1 MIIRVVQDLTQRRK
15 GAKAQRGRP
24 SFFATLCLCVF
35 AFLPVPAQDQAEQI
49 VRAQELLRQSREAIG
64 NAQAWEQLQTVSAS
78 GRVRRPMKYVSV
90 QSPEKV
96 EEKEKVLS
104 GKIKVDFALPDR
116 YRCRITNATL
126 SGFSYSSVEV
136 VNGDRAWRTP
146 PPPII
151 SSFHDSRVIDVGD
164 VERSREKYAQDARQQ
179 IALYTLGWLLQTP
192 GSLPA
197 EFIYAGPVETEG
209 RKLEAI
215 VVKGPEGFAP
225 LLLLDR
231 ETKIPFAIV
240 MSFVEV
246 KRVPVFVEVAS
257 LSRQFIHETYAR
269 ARRERESRR
278 RLPQRRE
285 IQWRFSDH
293 QPVSGLLLP
302 HRITTIIDGEVLDEL
317 TINEF
322 RVNQPINQ
330 KKFEGSPEVK

>member
-1 MIIRVVQDLTQRRK
+1 MARNLTQRRRD
-15 GAKAQRGRP
+15 AEAQRRGVA
-24 SFFATLCLCVF
+24 FFAALGLCVF
-35 AFLPVPAQDQAEQI
+35 AFLPVVAQDQADQI
-49 VRAQELLRQSREAIG
+49 ARAQELLRQSREAIG
-64 NAQAWEQLQTVSAS
+64 SAQAWEQLQTLSAS
-78 GRVRRPMKYVSV
+78 GRARRLVKYVSV

-104 GKIKVDFALPDR
+104 GKISLDFALPDR

-136 VNGDRAWRTP
+136 INGDRAWRTP

-151 SSFHDSRVIDVGD
+151 SSFRDSRVIDVGD
-164 VERSREKYAQDARQQ
+164 AERSREKYAHDTRQQ
-179 IALYTLGWLLQTP
+179 IALYTLGWLLRTP
-192 GSLPA
+192 GSFPA
-197 EFIYAGPVETEG
+197 EFIYAGPVESEG

-215 VVKGPEGFAP
+215 VVKGPEGFSP

-240 MSFVEV
+240 MSFVQV

-257 LSRQFIHETYAR
+257 LSRQFTHETYAR
-269 ARRERESRR
+269 ARREREARR

-285 IQWRFSDH
+285 LQWRFSDH
-293 QPVSGLLLP
+293 QSIGGLQLP

-317 TINEF
+317 TITEF

-330 KKFEGSPEVK
+330 KKFEGQPEVR